1 MGHTL
6 NLLVGK
12 MRYKMKSNEHSIMER
27 VSQHHQVAWDYVEKK
42 GGYIIGTF
50 LHGSQNYNLNTTES
64 DIDTI
69 SIYVPTVDFAIVN
82 SPKNHQLIMDDG
94 SNEHCTIK
102 DIRNYVNELL
112 KSNPNAIELLYTKYS
127 IYIWDFK
134 YFIANREKFLKYN
147 PSSFFNAADGMAFS
161 YLKRCDEKGVRNF
174 YRIAIMLNN
183 INSNNICNPYLLT
196 DGVRE
201 NVFNEARAEKEY
213 GDLGKFFEDNKD
225 FLSKA
230 YSQKFYTALSD
241 GFDREAFQDEVK
253 EYMIKLIKES

>member
-1 MGHTL
+1 
-6 NLLVGK
+6 
-12 MRYKMKSNEHSIMER
+12 MKSNEHYIMER
-27 VSQHHQVAWDYVEKK
+27 VNQHNQAAWNYVEKK

-50 LHGSQNYNLNTTES
+50 LHGSQNYNLDTTES
-64 DIDTI
+64 DVDTI

-82 SPKNHQLIMDDG
+82 SPKNHQLIMEDG

-102 DIRNYVNELL
+102 DIRNYINELL

-127 IYIWDFK
+127 IYIWEFK
-134 YFIANREKFLKYN
+134 YFIVNREKFLKYN
-147 PSSFFNAADGMAFS
+147 PSSFFDAADGLAFN

-183 INSNNICNPYLLT
+183 VSSNNLYNPYLLT
-196 DGVRE
+196 DTLRE
-201 NVFNEARAEKEY
+201 DAFNAARAKKEY
-213 GDLGKFFEDNKD
+213 GDLGKFFEDTKD

-230 YSQKFYTALSD
+230 YSQKFYTALPD
-241 GFDREAFQDEVK
+241 GFDREAFQDEIK

>member
-1 MGHTL
+1 
-6 NLLVGK
+6 
-12 MRYKMKSNEHSIMER
+12 MKSNEHHIMER

-50 LHGSQNYNLNTTES
+50 LHGSQNYNLDTVES
-64 DIDTI
+64 DVDTV

-134 YFIANREKFLKYN
+134 YFIAEREKFLKYD
-147 PSSFFNAADGMAFS
+147 PSSFFNAADGLAFR

-183 INSNNICNPYLLT
+183 VSSNSTLNPYLLS
-196 DGVRE
+196 DGLRE
-201 NVFNEARAEKEY
+201 NVFNEARAGKEH
-213 GDLGKFFEDNKD
+213 GNLGQFFEETKD
-225 FLSKA
+225 FLSET
-230 YSQKFYTALSD
+230 YSEKFYTALPD
-241 GFDREAFQDEVK
+241 GFDRGAFQDGVK
-253 EYMIKLIKES
+253 KYMIKLIKES

>member
-1 MGHTL
+1 
-6 NLLVGK
+6 
-12 MRYKMKSNEHSIMER
+12 MKSNEHYIMER
-27 VSQHHQVAWDYVEKK
+27 VSQHHQAAWDYVEKK

-50 LHGSQNYNLNTTES
+50 LHGSQNYNLDTAES
-64 DIDTI
+64 DVDTI

-94 SNEHCTIK
+94 SNEHCTLK
-102 DIRNYVNELL
+102 DIRNYMNELL

-134 YFIANREKFLKYN
+134 YFINKREKFLKYN
-147 PSSFFNAADGMAFS
+147 PSSFFNAASGLAFR

-183 INSNNICNPYLLT
+183 VSSNNIYNPYLLT
-196 DGVRE
+196 DIQRKDI
-201 NVFNEARAEKEY
+201 FNAARAKKNT
-213 GDLGKFFEDNKD
+213 GDLGKFFEDNRD
-225 FLSKA
+225 FLSET
-230 YSQKFYTALSD
+230 YSEKFYTAPPD

-253 EYMIKLIKES
+253 KYMMKLIKES

>member
-1 MGHTL
+1 MGHTS
-6 NLLVGK
+6 NLFIGK
-12 MRYKMKSNEHSIMER
+12 MRYKTKSNERYIMER
-27 VSQHHQVAWDYVEKK
+27 VSQHHQAAWDYVEKK

-50 LHGSQNYNLNTTES
+50 LHGSQNYNLDTAES
-64 DIDTI
+64 DVDTI

-82 SPKNHQLIMDDG
+82 SPRNHQLIMDDK

-134 YFIANREKFLKYN
+134 YFIDKKEKFLKYN

-183 INSNNICNPYLLT
+183 VSSNNLCNPYLLT
-196 DGVRE
+196 DTLRKDA
-201 NVFNEARAEKEY
+201 FNAARAKKNT
-213 GDLGKFFEDNKD
+213 G
-225 FLSKA
+225 
-230 YSQKFYTALSD
+230 
-241 GFDREAFQDEVK
+241 
-253 EYMIKLIKES
+253 I

>member
-1 MGHTL
+1 
-6 NLLVGK
+6 
-12 MRYKMKSNEHSIMER
+12 MKSNEHSIMER
-27 VSQHHQVAWDYVEKK
+27 VGQHHQAAWDYVEKK

-50 LHGSQNYNLNTTES
+50 LHGSQNYNLDTAES
-64 DIDTI
+64 DVDTV

-82 SPKNHQLIMDDG
+82 SPKNHQLIIDDG

-102 DIRNYVNELL
+102 DIRNYTNELL
-112 KSNPNAIELLYTKYS
+112 RSNPNAIELLYTKYS

-147 PSSFFNAADGMAFS
+147 PSSFFNAANGLAFN

-174 YRIAIMLNN
+174 CRIAILLNN
-183 INSNNICNPYLLT
+183 VNSNNICNPYLLT
-196 DGVRE
+196 DGQRE
-201 NVFNEARAEKEY
+201 NVFNAARAEKEY
-213 GDLGKFFEDNKD
+213 RDLGQFFEETKD
-225 FLSKA
+225 FLSKT
-230 YSQKFYTALSD
+230 YRKKFYTALPD

>member
-1 MGHTL
+1 MGHTS
-6 NLLVGK
+6 NLLIGK
-12 MRYKMKSNEHSIMER
+12 MRYKMKSNEHYITER
-27 VSQHHQVAWDYVEKK
+27 VNQHHQATWDYVEKK

-50 LHGSQNYNLNTTES
+50 LHGSQNYNLDTEES
-64 DIDTI
+64 DVDTV

-127 IYIWDFK
+127 IYIWGFK

-147 PSSFFNAADGMAFS
+147 PSSFFNAADGLAFN

-174 YRIAIMLNN
+174 YRIAIMLDNTS
-183 INSNNICNPYLLT
+183 SNNIYNPYLLT
-196 DGVRE
+196 DVLRE
-201 NVFNEARAEKEY
+201 NVFNAARTKKENW
-213 GDLGKFFEDNKD
+213 DLG
-225 FLSKA
+225 
-230 YSQKFYTALSD
+230 
-241 GFDREAFQDEVK
+241 
-253 EYMIKLIKES
+253 

>member
-1 MGHTL
+1 MGHTS
-6 NLLVGK
+6 NLFIRK
-12 MRYKMKSNEHSIMER
+12 MRYKTKSNERYIMER
-27 VSQHHQVAWDYVEKK
+27 VSQHHQAAWDYVEKK
-42 GGYIIGTF
+42 GGHIIGTF
-50 LHGSQNYNLNTTES
+50 LHGSQNYNLDTAES
-64 DIDTI
+64 DVDTI

-82 SPKNHQLIMDDG
+82 SPRNHQLIMDDR

-134 YFIANREKFLKYN
+134 YFIDKKEKFLKYN

-183 INSNNICNPYLLT
+183 VSSNNLCNPYLLT
-196 DGVRE
+196 DTLRKDA
-201 NVFNEARAEKEY
+201 FNAARAKKEY
-213 GDLGKFFEDNKD
+213 GDLGQFFEDTKD
-225 FLSKA
+225 FLSKV
-230 YSQKFYTALSD
+230 YSEKFYAALPD
-241 GFDREAFQDEVK
+241 GFDREAFKDEVQ

>member
-1 MGHTL
+1 
-6 NLLVGK
+6 
-12 MRYKMKSNEHSIMER
+12 MKSNEHYIMER
-27 VSQHHQVAWDYVEKK
+27 VNQHHQAAWDYVEKK

-50 LHGSQNYNLNTTES
+50 LHGSQNYNLDTIES
-64 DIDTI
+64 DVDTV

-82 SPKNHQLIMDDG
+82 SPKNHQLIMEDG

-102 DIRNYVNELL
+102 DIRNYANELL

-147 PSSFFNAADGMAFS
+147 PSSFFDAADGLAFN

-183 INSNNICNPYLLT
+183 VSSNNIYNPYLLT
-196 DGVRE
+196 DAQRE
-201 NVFNEARAEKEY
+201 NVFDAARAEKEY
-213 GDLGKFFEDNKD
+213 GELGQFFGDAKD

-230 YSQKFYTALSD
+230 YEEKFYTALPD
-241 GFDREAFQDEVK
+241 GFDREAFQDEVN

>member
-1 MGHTL
+1 
-6 NLLVGK
+6 
-12 MRYKMKSNEHSIMER
+12 MKSNEHYIMER
-27 VSQHHQVAWDYVEKK
+27 VNQHHQAAWNYIEKK
-42 GGYIIGTF
+42 DGYIIGTF
-50 LHGSQNYNLNTTES
+50 LHGSQNYNLDTVES
-64 DIDTI
+64 DVDTI

-127 IYIWDFK
+127 IYILDFK
-134 YFIANREKFLKYN
+134 YFIGNREKFLKYN
-147 PSSFFNAADGMAFS
+147 PSSFFDAADGLAYN

-183 INSNNICNPYLLT
+183 VSSNNICNPYLLT
-196 DGVRE
+196 DAQRE
-201 NVFNEARAEKEY
+201 DVFNAAKAEKEY
-213 GDLGKFFEDNKD
+213 GDLGQFFGDVKD
-225 FLSKA
+225 FLSETYEK
-230 YSQKFYTALSD
+230 KFYTSLPD

-253 EYMIKLIKES
+253 EYMTKLIKES

>member
-1 MGHTL
+1 
-6 NLLVGK
+6 
-12 MRYKMKSNEHSIMER
+12 MKSNEHYITER
-27 VSQHHQVAWDYVEKK
+27 VNQHHQATWDYVEKK

-50 LHGSQNYNLNTTES
+50 LHGSQNYNLDTEES
-64 DIDTI
+64 DVDTV

-127 IYIWDFK
+127 IYIWGFK

-147 PSSFFNAADGMAFS
+147 PSSFFNAADGLAFN

-174 YRIAIMLNN
+174 YRIAIMLDNTS
-183 INSNNICNPYLLT
+183 SNNIYNPYLLT
-196 DGVRE
+196 DVLRE
-201 NVFNEARAEKEY
+201 NVFNAARTKKENW
-213 GDLGKFFEDNKD
+213 DLG
-225 FLSKA
+225 
-230 YSQKFYTALSD
+230 
-241 GFDREAFQDEVK
+241 
-253 EYMIKLIKES
+253 

>member
-1 MGHTL
+1 
-6 NLLVGK
+6 
-12 MRYKMKSNEHSIMER
+12 MKSNEHYIMER
-27 VSQHHQVAWDYVEKK
+27 VNQHHLAALDYVKKK
-42 GGYIIGTF
+42 GGYIIGIF
-50 LHGSQNYNLNTTES
+50 LHGSQNYNLDTAES
-64 DIDTI
+64 DVDTI

-82 SPKNHQLIMDDG
+82 SPKNHQLTMEDG

-127 IYIWDFK
+127 IYDWDFK

-147 PSSFFNAADGMAFS
+147 PSSFFNAANGLAYN

-174 YRIAIMLNN
+174 YRIVIMLDNAS
-183 INSNNICNPYLLT
+183 SNNICNPYFLT
-196 DGVRE
+196 DAQRE
-201 NVFNEARAEKEY
+201 NVFNAARAWKECEY
-213 GDLGKFFEDNKD
+213 LGQFFEDTKD

-230 YSQKFYTALSD
+230 YREKFYTALPD
-241 GFDREAFQDEVK
+241 GFDRETFQDEVK

>member
-1 MGHTL
+1 
-6 NLLVGK
+6 
-12 MRYKMKSNEHSIMER
+12 MKSNEHYIMER
-27 VSQHHQVAWDYVEKK
+27 VSQHHRAALDYIEKK
-42 GGYIIGTF
+42 DGYIIGTF
-50 LHGSQNYNLNTTES
+50 LHGSQNYNLDTAES
-64 DIDTI
+64 DVDTV

-134 YFIANREKFLKYN
+134 YFVAEREKFLKYN
-147 PSSFFNAADGMAFS
+147 PISFFDAVDGMAFN

-183 INSNNICNPYLLT
+183 VNSNNICNPYLLT
-196 DGVRE
+196 DVQRE
-201 NVFNEARAEKEY
+201 NVFNAARAKKEH
-213 GDLGKFFEDNKD
+213 GDLSQFFKDTKD
-225 FLSKA
+225 FLSKT
-230 YSQKFYTALSD
+230 YREKTYTALLD
-241 GFDREAFQDEVK
+241 RFDRKAFKDEIK

>member
-1 MGHTL
+1 
-6 NLLVGK
+6 
-12 MRYKMKSNEHSIMER
+12 MKSNEHYIMER
-27 VSQHHQVAWDYVEKK
+27 VSQHHRAALDYIEKK
-42 GGYIIGTF
+42 DGYIIGTF
-50 LHGSQNYNLNTTES
+50 LHGSQNYNLDTAES
-64 DIDTI
+64 DVDTV

-134 YFIANREKFLKYN
+134 YLIANREKFLKYN
-147 PSSFFNAADGMAFS
+147 PSSFFDAADGLAFN

-174 YRIAIMLNN
+174 YRIAIMLKNVS
-183 INSNNICNPYLLT
+183 SNNTLDPYLLS
-196 DGVRE
+196 DGQRE
-201 NVFNEARAEKEY
+201 SVFNAARAKKEY
-213 GDLGKFFEDNKD
+213 GNLGKFFEDSKD

-230 YSQKFYTALSD
+230 YSQKFYTALPD

-253 EYMIKLIKES
+253 KYMIKLIKES

>member
-1 MGHTL
+1 MGHTS
-6 NLLVGK
+6 NLFIGK
-12 MRYKMKSNEHSIMER
+12 MRYKTKSNERYIMER
-27 VSQHHQVAWDYVEKK
+27 VSQHHQAAWDYVEKK

-50 LHGSQNYNLNTTES
+50 LHGSQNYNLDTAES
-64 DIDTI
+64 DVDTI

-82 SPKNHQLIMDDG
+82 SPRNHQLIMDDR

-134 YFIANREKFLKYN
+134 YFIDKKEKFLKYN

-183 INSNNICNPYLLT
+183 VSSNNLCNPYLLT
-196 DGVRE
+196 DTLRKDA
-201 NVFNEARAEKEY
+201 FNAARAKKNT
-213 GDLGKFFEDNKD
+213 G
-225 FLSKA
+225 
-230 YSQKFYTALSD
+230 
-241 GFDREAFQDEVK
+241 
-253 EYMIKLIKES
+253 I

>member
-1 MGHTL
+1 
-6 NLLVGK
+6 
-12 MRYKMKSNEHSIMER
+12 MKSNEHYIMKR
-27 VSQHHQVAWDYVEKK
+27 VSQHHQAAWDYVEKK

-50 LHGSQNYNLNTTES
+50 LHGSQNYNLDTEES
-64 DIDTI
+64 DVDTV

-82 SPKNHQLIMDDG
+82 SPKNHQLTMEDG

-127 IYIWDFK
+127 FYTTPLDYYNFK
-134 YFIANREKFLKYN
+134 YFINNKEKFLKYN
-147 PSSFFNAADGMAFS
+147 PSSFFNAADGMAYN

-183 INSNNICNPYLLT
+183 VVSNNVYNPYLLT
-196 DGVRE
+196 NMQRE
-201 NVFNEARAEKEY
+201 YAFNAARAEKEH
-213 GDLGKFFEDNKD
+213 GDLGKFFEDTKD
-225 FLSKA
+225 FFSET
-230 YSQKFYTALSD
+230 YREKFYITLPD
-241 GFDREAFQDEVK
+241 GFDREAFQEEVK

>member
-1 MGHTL
+1 MGHTS
-6 NLLVGK
+6 NLFIGK
-12 MRYKMKSNEHSIMER
+12 MRYKTKSNERYIMER
-27 VSQHHQVAWDYVEKK
+27 VSQHHQAAWDYVEKK
-42 GGYIIGTF
+42 GGHIIGTF
-50 LHGSQNYNLNTTES
+50 LHGSQNYNLDTAES
-64 DIDTI
+64 DVDTI

-82 SPKNHQLIMDDG
+82 SPRNHQLIMDDR

-134 YFIANREKFLKYN
+134 YFIDKKEKFLKYN

-183 INSNNICNPYLLT
+183 VSSNNLCNPYLLT
-196 DGVRE
+196 DTLRKDA
-201 NVFNEARAEKEY
+201 FNAARAKKEY
-213 GDLGKFFEDNKD
+213 GDLGQFFEDTKD
-225 FLSKA
+225 FLSKV
-230 YSQKFYTALSD
+230 YSEKFYAALPD
-241 GFDREAFQDEVK
+241 GFDREAFKDEVQ